1 MTLADTKQTAAA
13 RAASPDPRAAGRVAE
28 VRAGGIDFP
37 TAVVFEL
44 ELNGYAIERVHDDE
58 RMIGVR
64 LLKPGPPSTR
74 RTPPP
79 AAALAAPIA
88 SRRTARD
95 PGEWPTLLAH
105 QIGRLSA
112 APTDPRPSIH
122 SRTVGIDHRLISA

>member
-1 MTLADTKQTAAA
+1 MTPADTQQQ
-13 RAASPDPRAAGRVAE
+13 RLLERLRQAGEQPVPFAE
-28 VRAGGIDFP
+28 LRAGGIDFP
-37 TAVVFEL
+37 AAVVSEF
-44 ELNGYAIERVHDDE
+44 ELNGYAIERVHDDG

-112 APTDPRPSIH
+112 APTGPRPSIH